1 MDEQVTGVL
10 HGQWKW
16 AIAFA
21 ILLIIMGFLA
31 IANPLATVLATS
43 IVLGVSLLFSGGF
56 SLVLGLAGKG
66 VSGRWVEIMFGIL
79 SIIGGIMVLR
89 SPIEGAVALVWVLGS
104 LYAVT
109 GMFEIAA
116 AFRVSQNRGWLIFLG
131 IVDVFLGF
139 WIMFMLPGTAL
150 LTLAFIVG
158 LGLLIRGFT
167 LFWLSLRL
175 RKIAG

>member
-1 MDEQVTGVL
+1 MRNVFHSALMLILSLFGVA
-10 HGQWKW
+10 GY
-16 AIAFA
+16 F
-21 ILLIIMGFLA
+21 ILLNAEFLA
-31 IANPLATVLATS
+31 MVQVI
-43 IVLGVSLLFSGGF
+43 IY
-56 SLVLGLAGKG
+56 
-66 VSGRWVEIMFGIL
+66 
-79 SIIGGIMVLR
+79 IGGIMVLR